1 MNRVDLYVSTLNS
14 ENTKKCYRRD
24 IIAMLDFVDK
34 KEEDIN
40 IADMLVWKESLSNQS
55 SATIAR
61 KIAAVKMY
69 FRFLHMNKI
78 IEDDPAVALK
88 APKIHNKE
96 KESRLG
102 FFVLLSCCRLKNEVQ
117 YYLTSIC

>member
-78 IEDDPAVALK
+78 IEDDPAVA
-88 APKIHNKE
+88 
-96 KESRLG
+96 
-102 FFVLLSCCRLKNEVQ
+102 F
-117 YYLTSIC
+117 